1 MEENLKLIFIEF
13 ITKSN
18 KEVRGL
24 AYDTKIL
31 ITRIFYHKIIKV
43 YLLTLWSWFENLQ
56 VYEVK
61 GMNRLDELLFD
72 STVKFQVQLLF
83 FVPLIEVKDNF
94 EIC

>member
-43 YLLTLWSWFENLQ
+43 YFLTLYGLSVLVTSSWACTDGKSN
-56 VYEVK
+56 
-61 GMNRLDELLFD
+61 NP
-72 STVKFQVQLLF
+72 TVKIRRHL
-83 FVPLIEVKDNF
+83 ERN
-94 EIC
+94 